1 MDEFI
6 PIGDILNDSS
16 FDSVSSDDDP
26 IIQQD
31 FENED
36 INSDDL
42 LSDASS
48 YNDLINSVDTLTV
61 ELQELRTEIFDNM
74 TRSNELIGAL
84 LIVLL
89 AHVTLMVFRK
99 IFGMFN

>member
-16 FDSVSSDDDP
+16 FDSISSDDDS

-31 FENED
+31 SENED

-42 LSDASS
+42 LSDANT
-48 YNDLINSVDTLTV
+48 YDDLINSVDNLTV